1 MATPE
6 SIVRE
11 PRDSPCRTRLGCEA
25 ASGAHGR
32 VVACLARGVL
42 RVIRDVLPSNDF
54 FSGCEI
60 FLRFSVLAKCFF
72 MVQVVSIVAKGSMV
86 LREAIRRRLG
96 LLSECERVEL
106 SEVEFGVMMRRFG
119 EIEGE
124 VYTDER
130 MAEFE
135 EHNEKALKSFKGKIK
150 NALHYGFFL
159 MQTS

>member
-1 MATPE
+1 M
-6 SIVRE
+6 
-11 PRDSPCRTRLGCEA
+11 
-25 ASGAHGR
+25 
-32 VVACLARGVL
+32 
-42 RVIRDVLPSNDF
+42 F
-54 FSGCEI
+54 FYGSS
-60 FLRFSVLAKCFF
+60 RF
-72 MVQVVSIVAKGSMV
+72 IVAKGSMV

-106 SEVEFGVMMRRFG
+106 SEVEFGAMMRRFG
-119 EIEGE
+119 KIEGE

-150 NALHYGFFL
+150 NAFHYGFFL

>member
-1 MATPE
+1 
-6 SIVRE
+6 
-11 PRDSPCRTRLGCEA
+11 
-25 ASGAHGR
+25 
-32 VVACLARGVL
+32 
-42 RVIRDVLPSNDF
+42 
-54 FSGCEI
+54 
-60 FLRFSVLAKCFF
+60 
-72 MVQVVSIVAKGSMV
+72 MVQVISMGAKGSMV
-86 LREAIRRRLG
+86 LPEAIRRRLG
-96 LLSECERVEL
+96 LLSECERVECERVEL

-119 EIEGE
+119 KIEGE

>member
-11 PRDSPCRTRLGCEA
+11 PRDSPCRTRLGCET

-54 FSGCEI
+54 FQVA
-60 FLRFSVLAKCFF
+60 RFFCVFAKCFF

-150 NALHYGFFL
+150 NALRYRFFL

>member
-11 PRDSPCRTRLGCEA
+11 PRDSPCRTRLGCET

-60 FLRFSVLAKCFF
+60 FLRFCVMFF
-72 MVQVVSIVAKGSMV
+72 YASSRSIVAKGSMV
-86 LREAIRRRLG
+86 LREAIRRQLG

-106 SEVEFGVMMRRFG
+106 SEVEGGVMMRRFG

-150 NALHYGFFL
+150 NALRYRFFL